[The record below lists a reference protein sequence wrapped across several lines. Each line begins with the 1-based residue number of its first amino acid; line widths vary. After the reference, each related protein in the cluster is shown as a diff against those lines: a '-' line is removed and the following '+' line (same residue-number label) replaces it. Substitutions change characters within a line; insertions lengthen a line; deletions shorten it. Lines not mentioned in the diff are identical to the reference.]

1 MIRAQFVL
9 EVVGAPI
16 LAIGGAL
23 LFRKIHR
30 MPW

>member
-9 EVVGAPI
+9 EVIGALI
-16 LAIGGAL
+16 ISIGGAL

>member
-1 MIRAQFVL
+1 MKFALQIA
-9 EVVGAPI
+9 VGLS
-16 LAIGGAL
+16 LAVGGAL